1 MKDHLI
7 IIGGTAAG
15 VKAAS
20 KARRLD
26 PELKISI
33 YTSNKH
39 ISYSACGIPYFIE
52 GIIKDPNRLLIRS
65 SEVFKEKFNIN
76 VYKEHFVRKIS
87 PSDKSVEVENL
98 QNGEIL
104 RDRYTKLLIASGAR
118 AFLPDIEGVKL
129 KNIFTLRTFEDG
141 IKIEKAVSGAKKAV
155 IIGAGYIGLE
165 MAEAFINRGLK
176 TTIIEQESQI
186 LPVFDS
192 EIASIVQK
200 YLEEEKNIKIYLNK
214 KIRKFISKDS
224 VSVSGVEL
232 LDGEVI
238 DGDIILVS
246 IGVRPNTEF
255 LAGSGVETGILGAI
269 RVNEKMQSSVEDIY
283 AAGDCAE
290 STHIISKKPVLIPL
304 GSTANKHGR
313 VAAMN
318 ICGKK
323 ESFNGVLGSHV
334 SRVFDFNLSGTGLS
348 EKSALK
354 EGFDIKSVL
363 ITNKDKSGYY
373 PGAEDITI
381 KMIAENIT
389 GKLLG
394 AQVIG
399 KGNVDKEINIIA
411 TALTAGLTVDKLVDV
426 DITYAPPYSPAI
438 DSVIIAAELLEE
450 KVSPSK

>member
-224 VSVSGVEL
+224 VSVS
-232 LDGEVI
+232 
-238 DGDIILVS
+238 
-246 IGVRPNTEF
+246 
-255 LAGSGVETGILGAI
+255 
-269 RVNEKMQSSVEDIY
+269 
-283 AAGDCAE
+283 
-290 STHIISKKPVLIPL
+290 
-304 GSTANKHGR
+304 
-313 VAAMN
+313 
-318 ICGKK
+318 
-323 ESFNGVLGSHV
+323 
-334 SRVFDFNLSGTGLS
+334 
-348 EKSALK
+348 
-354 EGFDIKSVL
+354 
-363 ITNKDKSGYY
+363 
-373 PGAEDITI
+373 
-381 KMIAENIT
+381 
-389 GKLLG
+389 
-394 AQVIG
+394 
-399 KGNVDKEINIIA
+399 
-411 TALTAGLTVDKLVDV
+411 
-426 DITYAPPYSPAI
+426 
-438 DSVIIAAELLEE
+438 
-450 KVSPSK
+450 